1 MDSVDAPDKENTGE
15 REQEGVR
22 LHQATQIGV

>member
-1 MDSVDAPDKENTGE
+1 MGSVDTPDKENTGG

-22 LHQATQIGV
+22 LHQATQNDV